1 MFEIL
6 EEKIDQAMKKMETLT
21 QENMA
26 LREKIK
32 EKEEVIQGAQA
43 RLDVLE
49 EEKEL
54 IKTNVDGIFKKIH
67 QVLGKFHK
75 SCPNY
80 LKLTY

>member
-1 MFEIL
+1 MEWQVFEIL

-26 LREKIK
+26 LREKIQ
-32 EKEEVIQGAQA
+32 EKEGVIQGAQA

-54 IKTNVDGIFKKIH
+54 IKSKVDGILKKISR
-67 QVLGKFHK
+67 VLG
-75 SCPNY
+75 
-80 LKLTY
+80 

>member
-1 MFEIL
+1 VERQVFEIL

-54 IKTNVDGIFKKIH
+54 IKSKVDGILKKINR
-67 QVLGKFHK
+67 VLG
-75 SCPNY
+75 
-80 LKLTY
+80 

>member
-54 IKTNVDGIFKKIH
+54 IKSKVDGILKKINR
-67 QVLGKFHK
+67 VLG
-75 SCPNY
+75 
-80 LKLTY
+80 